1 MTRRS
6 LKRPS
11 QSSRSVFVG
20 GDNSGRINTGDT
32 TVEMP
37 RIVRV
42 PLAVLLAA
50 ALTVGVGWLYFDW
63 FSPKLAPN
71 YRTQFLIDTAAGT
84 DPQGMTTVATSLGK
98 TVVNSGDEDALA
110 LRRFGGRCGATDN
123 TARLVGF
130 DVDNREEITRAAGRM
145 RPAGGP
151 TLVRGIVQAVED
163 FSEPFD
169 RKARQVN
176 RIIVVTRHGVDACED
191 DIAFVEKEIRERV
204 GAAGLSLQFRVVG
217 FQVPDDQRR
226 TLDRIATA
234 AEAPQPVYVENASG
248 LDRTL
253 DWFSNA
259 EPVLASA
266 QRIVDTLNTTVD
278 QVNTA
283 IRAVKDGRLD
293 TADGTL
299 GRARKAV
306 NGTRP
311 EFDDLTGRARNPDA
325 RNVNEAADRLRRKQK
340 QVVDAASRVLES
352 AEAGS
357 PLDPRMQAFQRAAAA
372 YNDETKAMNKLL
384 AALRGKLTGAS

>member
-6 LKRPS
+6 LKRRS
-11 QSSRSVFVG
+11 LGDRSVVVK
-20 GDNSGRINTGDT
+20 GDNSGPIDTGDK

-42 PLAVLLAA
+42 LLAVLLATLLA
-50 ALTVGVGWLYFDW
+50 VGVGWLYFDW

-71 YRTQFLIDTAAGT
+71 YRTQFLIDTATGT
-84 DPQGMTTVATSLGK
+84 DPQGTASVAKSLGK

-110 LRRFGGRCGATDN
+110 LRRFGGECGATDN

-130 DVDNREEITRAAGRM
+130 DVDNRQEITRAAGRM

-163 FSEPFD
+163 FSGPFD

-217 FQVPDDQRR
+217 FQVPGDQRR

-234 AEAPQPVYVENASG
+234 AKAPQPVYVESAPD

-278 QVNTA
+278 QVDTA

-293 TADGTL
+293 TADSTL

-311 EFDDLTGRARNPDA
+311 EFDDLTDRARNPDA

-357 PLDPRMQAFQRAAAA
+357 PLDPRMKAFQTAAAH
-372 YNDETKAMNKLL
+372 YNAEVKSMNKLL
-384 AALRGKLTGAS
+384 AALRGKLTSTS

>member
-6 LKRPS
+6 LKRRPLGG
-11 QSSRSVFVG
+11 RSVVVE
-20 GDNSGRINTGDT
+20 GDNSGPIDTGDK

-42 PLAVLLAA
+42 LLAA
-50 ALTVGVGWLYFDW
+50 LLATLLAVGVGWLYFDW

-71 YRTQFLIDTAAGT
+71 YRTQFLIDTATGT
-84 DPQGMTTVATSLGK
+84 DPQGTASVAKSLGK

-110 LRRFGGRCGATDN
+110 LRRFGGECGATDN

-130 DVDNREEITRAAGRM
+130 DVDNRQEITRAAGRM

-163 FSEPFD
+163 FSGPFD

-217 FQVPDDQRR
+217 FQVPGDQRR

-234 AEAPQPVYVENASG
+234 AEAPQPVYVESAPD

-293 TADGTL
+293 TADSTL

-311 EFDDLTGRARNPDA
+311 EFDDLTDRARNPDA

-340 QVVDAASRVLES
+340 QVVDAASRVLQS

-357 PLDPRMQAFQRAAAA
+357 PLDPRMRAFQTAAAR
-372 YNDETKAMNKLL
+372 YNDEVKSMNKLL
-384 AALRGKLTGAS
+384 AALRGKLTSTS

>member
-1 MTRRS
+1 VTPRS
-6 LKRPS
+6 LKRRPLGN
-11 QSSRSVFVG
+11 RSVVVE
-20 GDNSGRINTGDT
+20 GDSSGTINTGDT

-50 ALTVGVGWLYFDW
+50 LLTVGVGWLYFDW
-63 FSPKLAPN
+63 FSPKFAPN
-71 YRTQFLIDTAAGT
+71 YRTQFLIDTAAGARPEGT
-84 DPQGMTTVATSLGK
+84 AEVAKSLRK
-98 TVVNSGDEDALA
+98 TVVNSGDKDALA
-110 LRRFGGRCGATDN
+110 LRRFGGECGAADN

-130 DVDNREEITRAAGRM
+130 GDGNRQEIGRAAARVRASGR
-145 RPAGGP
+145 P

-191 DIAFVEKEIRERV
+191 DIAFVEREIRERV
-204 GAAGLSLQFRVVG
+204 GAAGLTLQFRVVG

-226 TLDRIATA
+226 DLDRIATA
-234 AEAPQPVYVENASG
+234 AKAPPPVYAENASD

-259 EPVLASA
+259 EPVLTSA

-283 IRAVKDGRLD
+283 IRAVKEGRLD
-293 TADGTL
+293 TADSTL
-299 GRARKAV
+299 DRARTAV

-311 EFDDLTGRARNPDA
+311 EFDDLADRAGNTGA

-340 QVVDAASRVLES
+340 QVVDAASRVLEA

-357 PLDPRMQAFQRAAAA
+357 PLDARMTAFQRAAAH
-372 YNDETKAMNKLL
+372 YNDEAKSMNKLL

>member
-6 LKRPS
+6 LKRRS
-11 QSSRSVFVG
+11 LGDRSVVVK
-20 GDNSGRINTGDT
+20 GDNSGPIDTGDK

-42 PLAVLLAA
+42 LLAVLLATLLA
-50 ALTVGVGWLYFDW
+50 VGVGWLYFDW

-71 YRTQFLIDTAAGT
+71 YRTQFLIDTATGT
-84 DPQGMTTVATSLGK
+84 DPQGTASVAKSLGK

-110 LRRFGGRCGATDN
+110 LRRFGGECGATDN

-130 DVDNREEITRAAGRM
+130 DVDNRQEITRAAGRM

-163 FSEPFD
+163 FSGPFD

-217 FQVPDDQRR
+217 FQVPGDQRR
-226 TLDRIATA
+226 MLDRIATA
-234 AEAPQPVYVENASG
+234 AKAPQPVYVESAPD

-278 QVNTA
+278 QVDTA

-293 TADGTL
+293 TADSTL

-311 EFDDLTGRARNPDA
+311 EFDDLTDRARNPDA

-357 PLDPRMQAFQRAAAA
+357 PLDPRMKAFQTAAAH
-372 YNDETKAMNKLL
+372 YNAEVKSMNKLL
-384 AALRGKLTGAS
+384 AALRGKLTSTS